1 MFSNK
6 IIVIALLVAWVAA
19 CAPKAPQVPTDM
31 GQTAEDLLYGEGE
44 QAFQQQELD
53 QALSIYSQYI
63 SQYPQG
69 VHADRVLNRIGFIY
83 KSQGVYDAS
92 QAFYERLLRE
102 FPQSRLRD
110 EARLGIV
117 DLYILDERPADAIEL
132 AQQMLSK
139 DLKPDIR
146 RQLWERLTRQYQS
159 EGSFLN
165 STAYGYVLYK
175 SAPEQDKPYWI
186 GQLKQTV
193 GKLNSQEIEM
203 LWDQLDDKPIRSFL
217 MYRYAVLQLVSENY
231 DDAVELFSAFLAA
244 YPEHPDAD
252 EAAQLVEMLYQRL
265 TCRPLTVGCLL
276 PLSGAYQ
283 LYGRRALSGIELAL
297 SLMQTAE
304 GSQPVRLVVK
314 DTASEDSSAIEAV
327 KALVEEQAG
336 VIIGPIITAP
346 AAAREAQRLNIPMV
360 TFTQKPGVTA
370 IGDYIFRHFITPQ
383 NQVKALVNYFVQHIG
398 LRDFAI
404 MYPREVYGR
413 TFMSLFWDEVI
424 RQGGQVRG
432 VEAYDPQQTDFAGT
446 IKKLVG
452 THYAIPEDL
461 QTQTV
466 VQVEENPYFQFRG
479 TKEGRLNQVLSDPV
493 TRLTGLFFQDPDQ
506 DRVRGPAIGR
516 AQKREGRKPV
526 IDFDVLFI
534 PDAPK
539 AAGLILPQLAYH
551 DVNDIYLAGTNL
563 WHSNQLIEM
572 THAYAQNAVISDG
585 FFSESKDRIVQNFV
599 RAYQEIYQRSPGLI
613 EAFAFDTATMI
624 FNLVS
629 QSDATHRH
637 VLRDTLQQL
646 SQIEGVTGPAAFEMN
661 GEAIKTLSLLRLKG
675 GQFLEIS
682 QP

>member
-6 IIVIALLVAWVAA
+6 IIVIALLVVLVGA
-19 CAPKAPQVPTDM
+19 CTPKAPQLPVDIARS
-31 GQTAEDLLYGEGE
+31 AEDLLFGKGE
-44 QAFQQQELD
+44 QAFMQEELD

-69 VHADRVLNRIGFIY
+69 VHTDRALQRIGSIY
-83 KSQGVYDAS
+83 QTQGVYDAS
-92 QAFYERLLRE
+92 QAFFERLLRE
-102 FPQSRLRD
+102 FPQSRFRD
-110 EARLGIV
+110 EARLGLV
-117 DLYILDERPADAIEL
+117 ELYLHDQRAADAIDL
-132 AQQMLSK
+132 ARHMLTG
-139 DLKPDIR
+139 DLNPDLR
-146 RQLWERLTRQYQS
+146 RRLRKRLTRQYQS
-159 EGSFLN
+159 EGSAFE
-165 STAYGYVLYK
+165 SAAYGYVLYQ
-175 SAPEQDKPYWI
+175 SAPEKDKAYWT
-186 GQLKQTV
+186 GQLKQIIDQ
-193 GKLNSQEIEM
+193 LNSQEIEI
-203 LWDQLDDKPIRSFL
+203 LWDQLDDKPTRSFL
-217 MYRYAVLQLVSENY
+217 VYRYAVLQLVSENY
-231 DDAVELFSAFLAA
+231 DDAVELFSAFVST
-244 YPEHPDAD
+244 YPKHPDAA
-252 EAAQLVEMLYQRL
+252 EAVQLVEMLYERL
-265 TCRPLTVGCLL
+265 AYNPSTIGCLL

-283 LYGRRALSGIELAL
+283 LYGQRALSGIELAL
-297 SLMQTAE
+297 SLMHRAE
-304 GSQPVRLVVK
+304 GSKPVRLIVK

-327 KALVEEQAG
+327 RAMVEERAG

-383 NQVKALVNYFVQHIG
+383 NQVKALVNHFVQHIG

-404 MYPREVYGR
+404 MYPREAYGR

-432 VEAYDPQQTDFAGT
+432 VEAYNPQQTDFAET

-452 THYAIPEDL
+452 THYAIPKDL
-461 QTQTV
+461 QGRTI
-466 VQVEENPYFQFRG
+466 VQVEENPYFQLQE
-479 TKEGRLNQVLSDPV
+479 TKKGLLDQVLADPV

-516 AQKREGRKPV
+516 AQKHEGRRPV

-539 AAGLILPQLAYH
+539 VAGLILPQLVYH

-563 WHSNQLIEM
+563 WHSKQLIEM
-572 THAYAQNAVISDG
+572 TRAYAQNAVITDG
-585 FFSESKDRIVQNFV
+585 FFSESQNRIVQNFV
-599 RAYQEIYQRSPGLI
+599 DAYQKIYERRPGLI
-613 EAFAFDTATMI
+613 EAFAFDTATML

-629 QSDATHRH
+629 QSEETHRH
-637 VLRDTLQQL
+637 LLRDSLQQL
-646 SQIEGVTGPAAFEMN
+646 SQMNGVTGPTAFEMN

>member
-1 MFSNK
+1 MYSNK
-6 IIVIALLVAWVAA
+6 IIAIVLLSVFLSA
-19 CAPKAPQVPTDM
+19 CMPKAPQLPT
-31 GQTAEDLLYGEGE
+31 GIGESAEDVLFGKGEKALQE
-44 QAFQQQELD
+44 QEFD

-69 VHADRVLNRIGFIY
+69 THTDLVLNRIGFIY

-92 QAFYERLLRE
+92 QAFYERLIRE
-102 FPQSRLRD
+102 FPESRFRD

-117 DLYILDERPADAIEL
+117 DLHILDERPADAIDL
-132 AQQMLSK
+132 AQQMLST
-139 DLKPDIR
+139 DLNPDIR
-146 RQLWERLTRQYQS
+146 HKLWERLTEQYKVA
-159 EGSFLN
+159 GSIV
-165 STAYGYVLYK
+165 SSAAYGYMLYK
-175 SAPEQDKPYWI
+175 SAPEQDKPYWAEQI
-186 GQLKQTV
+186 KQTIDQ
-193 GKLNSQEIEM
+193 LNAQDIEM
-203 LWDQLDDKPIRSFL
+203 LWDQLDDKQIRSFL
-217 MYRYAVLQLVSENY
+217 MYRYAVLQVVAENY
-231 DDAVELFSAFLAA
+231 DDALELFSAFQTTF
-244 YPEHPDAD
+244 PQHPDAV

-265 TCRPLTVGCLL
+265 ACRPLTIGCLL

-283 LYGRRALSGIELAL
+283 LYGQRALSGIELAL
-297 SLMQTAE
+297 SLMKTGE
-304 GSQPVRLVVK
+304 GSMPLRLIVK

-327 KALVEEQAG
+327 RALAGEQVG

-383 NQVKALVNYFVQHIG
+383 SQVKTLVSYFVQHIG

-404 MYPREVYGR
+404 MYPQEVYGR

-424 RQGGQVRG
+424 RQGGRIQG
-432 VEAYDPQQTDFAGT
+432 VEAYEPQQTDFAET

-452 THYAIPEDL
+452 THYSIPNDL
-461 QTQTV
+461 QARTV
-466 VQVEENPYFQFRG
+466 VQVEEDPYFQSQRAE
-479 TKEGRLNQVLSDPV
+479 KERLDQVLADPV

-506 DRVRGPAIGR
+506 DRIKGPAIGR
-516 AQKREGRKPV
+516 AQKREGRRPV

-539 AAGLILPQLAYH
+539 TAGLILPQLAYY
-551 DVNDIYLAGTNL
+551 DVKDIYLAGTNL

-572 THAYAQNAVISDG
+572 THAYAQNAVITDG
-585 FFSESKDRIVQNFV
+585 FFAESKDQVVQNFV
-599 RAYQEIYQRSPGLI
+599 STYQKIYERRPGII
-613 EAFAFDTATMI
+613 EAFAFDTATML

-637 VLRDTLQQL
+637 VLRDSLQQL
-646 SQIEGVTGPAAFEMN
+646 SQIEGVTGPTAFEMD
-661 GEAIKTLSLLRLKG
+661 GEVIKSLSLLRLKG
-675 GQFLEIS
+675 GQFIEIS